1 MAREMWGGLRLAA
14 IPELSFVPVCR
25 RHSAVP
31 AAVRSRR
38 LGIDNGSKY
47 WDKFYKHHQNKF
59 FKDRHYL
66 EKDWGQ
72 YFRCDDENTTL
83 PHGKVVLEV
92 GCGAGNTIFPLV
104 ARYPKL
110 FVHACDFSTHAIKLL
125 TSHVDFNEEQVNAFV
140 CDVVEDDLCDK
151 VMPSS
156 VDVATLIFMLSAVC
170 PKKMHMIL
178 QNIRK
183 VLKPEGYIL
192 VRDYAIGDYAQMEL
206 QKRNQLISENFYVRG
221 DGTCAYFFSEDFL
234 SALFASV
241 GFSIINMEIYS
252 RKIQNRSQNVTMSR
266 LWIRAAFGQVGNG
279 VLQ

>member
-83 PHGKVVLEV
+83 PHGKVVLE
-92 GCGAGNTIFPLV
+92 
-104 ARYPKL
+104 
-110 FVHACDFSTHAIKLL
+110 
-125 TSHVDFNEEQVNAFV
+125 SHVDFNEEQVNAFV